1 VWRDAATGN
10 QDFIRSNDEPKWPGA
25 VLLDIHS
32 SRVKPWVKMQ
42 NWSMKCGKHDS
53 VILLR
58 QSVLLIVFAV
68 LLGACSRDDQ
78 EKPAGHNRHVR
89 PVELILDENGRPD
102 PSVLAQQQELHRDN
116 GEEPQTLDPHLA
128 EGLPSAH
135 ILRDLFEGLT
145 AESPEG
151 RIIPG
156 AAIRWN
162 ISRDGKTYTFYLR
175 RDALWSNGDPVTAED
190 FVYGLQRSA
199 DPATASKYA
208 AVLLPIENAAG
219 VLSGDLPATE
229 LGVTA
234 MDEFTLQIRMEGP
247 TPYFLALLNH
257 SSTYPVHRASVQAHG
272 SAFSRPGNLVS
283 NGAYILNDWVIR
295 SRIELVKN
303 PNYWDAK
310 NVILEKVV
318 YYPFEDQ
325 STALK
330 RFRAGKLHWTSE
342 VPNNQF
348 KWLQKHYPDELVISP
363 WLGSYFFGF
372 NLEREPFIANPE
384 LRLALALV
392 LDRDLLTEKVT
403 QFGELPSYTLVP
415 PGIRDYVSPIPDWA
429 EWTQAERE
437 AEARRLYADA
447 GYSETNPLKFE
458 IRYTAGENNKKMAL
472 AAASLW
478 KQILGVQAT
487 LLNEENKVFLQNRD
501 QKILTQVFQSGWI
514 SDYADAY
521 SFLNLFRSGGDRNY
535 YGYSNSLYDAL
546 LDEVA
551 AERIPSRRRLLMYET
566 ERLLLADL
574 PFIPLYTYV
583 TKRMVNPRLK
593 GWQSNVMDH
602 HYSKDMYFLKP
613 ATDEAT
619 TVVEAVEATEVETG
633 EAAIAGP
640 GEAIAVP
647 EQGEAAGLIRQDA
660 ETPEAAGDAQ
670 EPGAEAEQ
678 DLAPEQKQDQD
689 QDQGQEQ
696 GRILPPG
703 ENEAG
708 VTAETAPP
716 DAMADGETAS
726 EDSGR

>member
-1 VWRDAATGN
+1 
-10 QDFIRSNDEPKWPGA
+10 
-25 VLLDIHS
+25 
-32 SRVKPWVKMQ
+32 MQ
-42 NWSMKCGKHDS
+42 NWSINCGKQDS
-53 VILLR
+53 VNLLR
-58 QSVLLIVFAV
+58 QFVLLIVFAA
-68 LLGACSRDDQ
+68 LLGACGKDNQ
-78 EKPAGHNRHVR
+78 EQPAGHNRHAR

-128 EGLPSAH
+128 EGLASAQ

-145 AESPEG
+145 AESSEG

-219 VLSGDLPATE
+219 VLSGDLPASE

-234 MDEFTLQIRMEGP
+234 MDDFTLQISMEGP
-247 TPYFLALLNH
+247 TPYFLALLNN

-283 NGAYILNDWVIR
+283 NGAYVLSDWVIR

-384 LRLALALV
+384 LRLALVLA

-403 QFGELPSYTLVP
+403 QFGELPSYNLVP
-415 PGIRDYVSPIPDWA
+415 PGIRDYVSPEPEWS

-447 GYSETNPLKFE
+447 GYSEENPLKFE

-472 AAASLW
+472 AASSLW

-574 PFIPLYTYV
+574 PVIPLYTYV

-602 HYSKDMYFLKP
+602 HYSKDMYFLK
-613 ATDEAT
+613 AVTAAT
-619 TVVEAVEATEVETG
+619 TTPIEVIEATEVEAE

-640 GEAIAVP
+640 GEEIAVP
-647 EQGEAAGLIRQDA
+647 AQIDAAVLIQQDEEALR
-660 ETPEAAGDAQ
+660 AAGDAQ
-670 EPGAEAEQ
+670 APQ
-678 DLAPEQKQDQD
+678 PEQEPEQGQGQEQEPEPEQGHD

-696 GRILPPG
+696 EQGKVLPT
-703 ENEAG
+703 EEETG
-708 VTAETAPP
+708 VPAETIPA
-716 DAMADGETAS
+716 DAVIKDQTIS
-726 EDSGR
+726 EDSGK

>member
-1 VWRDAATGN
+1 
-10 QDFIRSNDEPKWPGA
+10 
-25 VLLDIHS
+25 
-32 SRVKPWVKMQ
+32 
-42 NWSMKCGKHDS
+42 
-53 VILLR
+53 
-58 QSVLLIVFAV
+58 
-68 LLGACSRDDQ
+68 
-78 EKPAGHNRHVR
+78 
-89 PVELILDENGRPD
+89 
-102 PSVLAQQQELHRDN
+102 
-116 GEEPQTLDPHLA
+116 
-128 EGLPSAH
+128 
-135 ILRDLFEGLT
+135 
-145 AESPEG
+145 
-151 RIIPG
+151 
-156 AAIRWN
+156 
-162 ISRDGKTYTFYLR
+162 
-175 RDALWSNGDPVTAED
+175 
-190 FVYGLQRSA
+190 
-199 DPATASKYA
+199 
-208 AVLLPIENAAG
+208 
-219 VLSGDLPATE
+219 
-229 LGVTA
+229 

-283 NGAYILNDWVIR
+283 NGAYILSDWVIR

-310 NVILEKVV
+310 NVILDKVI

-330 RFRAGKLHWTSE
+330 RFRAGKLHWTSA

-384 LRLALALV
+384 LRLALVLA
-392 LDRDLLTEKVT
+392 LDRNLLTEKVT
-403 QFGELPSYTLVP
+403 QFGELPSYNLVP
-415 PGIRDYVSPIPDWA
+415 PGIRDYVSPVPEWS

-437 AEARRLYADA
+437 SEARRLYAEA

-472 AAASLW
+472 AASSLW

-602 HYSKDMYFLKP
+602 HYSKDMYFLKAADAET
-613 ATDEAT
+613 ATAT
-619 TVVEAVEATEVETG
+619 QVTEVETE
-633 EAAIAGP
+633 EAAVAGP

-647 EQGEAAGLIRQDA
+647 AQGGAAELIQQDTEA
-660 ETPEAAGDAQ
+660 PEPTGDAQ
-670 EPGAEAEQ
+670 EPGPATGQEPGQEQ
-678 DLAPEQKQDQD
+678 GQGDRQEPAQDRGQDQD
-689 QDQGQEQ
+689 QDQA
-696 GRILPPG
+696 LG
-703 ENEAG
+703 EDPQTGEIETGAP
-708 VTAETAPP
+708 AETAPP
-716 DAMADGETAS
+716 SAAADGETAS